1 VVNLNKV
8 DVELLEQVVGVVVA
22 VVLVVEDGTTFRM
35 VNTMTEWEVQTIRTR
50 SMSGKAVTL
59 VGVVLP
65 RGELSISN
73 GGEKT
78 EEEEKDKIKGEE
90 TDKIIKSK
98 ICGSSCKVGRE
109 LW

>member
-1 VVNLNKV
+1 MN
-8 DVELLEQVVGVVVA
+8 
-22 VVLVVEDGTTFRM
+22 
-35 VNTMTEWEVQTIRTR
+35 IIII
-50 SMSGKAVTL
+50 GKAVTL